1 MKIANFIKGQK
12 ECVGLVVGESIIDPL
27 EMLDNSLVT
36 ERGYFQD
43 TVSFIK
49 AGDAAIKVAN
59 SLIAKVASNASSPAV
74 SQLSSIELI
83 APIRPSSILCSG
95 SNYKDHNNEKANT
108 PISGKEPEFF
118 IKTSDCVVGPGP
130 HLIYDEKLSKKLDCE
145 TELAIIVGKVGRHIP
160 VENALDYVFGYTVIN
175 DATVRDLQV
184 RTSPEGFV
192 WYEVGRSKVFDSS
205 APMGPWIV
213 TADEVGDPQNLRL
226 RTRINGELRQSASTA
241 NMIFSCA
248 ELIHFF
254 STNLTLKP
262 GMVIITGTPGG
273 TAWSTDADLGGKWVG
288 GDGSETLIP
297 AKRYC
302 RPGDQIECE
311 LEKIGILKNTVITA

>member
-1 MKIANFIKGQK
+1 MKIANYDKDGKASI
-12 ECVGLVVGESIIDPL
+12 GLVVENYLIDPL
-27 EMLDNSLVT
+27 EVLPITDT
-36 ERGYFQD
+36 TQRAYFSD
-43 TVSFIK
+43 TVTFIQSGELGLK
-49 AGDAAIKVAN
+49 IAN
-59 SLIAKVASNASSPAV
+59 EIVKNAHSSAKKELSKIA
-74 SQLSSIELI
+74 LL
-83 APIRPSSILCSG
+83 APIRPSTILCSG
-95 SNYKDHNNEKANT
+95 SNYKDHNKEKANT

-118 IKTSDCVVGPGP
+118 IKTSDCVVGPGST
-130 HLIYDEKLSKKLDCE
+130 LIFDSKLSSKLDCE

-160 VENALDYVFGYTVIN
+160 VEKALEYVYGYTIIN
-175 DATVRDLQV
+175 DATVRDKQV

-213 TADEVGDPQNLRL
+213 TADEIKDPQNLRL
-226 RTRINGELRQSASTA
+226 RTRINGELRQSASTS

-273 TAWSTDADLGGKWVG
+273 TAWSTDPSLGGKWVG

-297 AKRYC
+297 ASGYC
-302 RPGDQIECE
+302 KPGDKIECE
-311 LEKIGILKNTVITA
+311 MENIGILKNTVVTI

>member
-1 MKIANFIKGQK
+1 MKIANYDKDGKASI
-12 ECVGLVVGESIIDPL
+12 GLVVENYLIDPL
-27 EMLDNSLVT
+27 EVLPITDT
-36 ERGYFQD
+36 TQRAYFSD
-43 TVSFIK
+43 TVAFIQSGELGLK
-49 AGDAAIKVAN
+49 IAN
-59 SLIAKVASNASSPAV
+59 EIVKNAHSSAKKE
-74 SQLSSIELI
+74 LSKLALL
-83 APIRPSSILCSG
+83 APVRPSTILCSG
-95 SNYKDHNNEKANT
+95 SNYKDHNKEKANT

-118 IKTSDCVVGPGP
+118 IKTSDCVVGPGST
-130 HLIYDEKLSKKLDCE
+130 LIFDSKLSSKLDCE

-160 VENALDYVFGYTVIN
+160 VEKALEYVYGYTIIN
-175 DATVRDLQV
+175 DATVRDKQV

-213 TADEVGDPQNLRL
+213 TADEIKDPQNLRL
-226 RTRINGELRQSASTA
+226 RTRINGELRQSASTS

-273 TAWSTDADLGGKWVG
+273 TAWSTDPSLGGKWVG

-297 AKRYC
+297 ASGYC
-302 RPGDQIECE
+302 KPGDEIECE
-311 LEKIGILKNTVITA
+311 MENIGILKNTVVTA

>member
-1 MKIANFIKGQK
+1 MKIANYDKDGK
-12 ECVGLVVGESIIDPL
+12 ESIGLVVENYLIDPL
-27 EMLDNSLVT
+27 EVLPITDT
-36 ERGYFQD
+36 TQRAYFSD
-43 TVSFIK
+43 TVAFIK
-49 AGDAAIKVAN
+49 SGELGLKIAN
-59 SLIAKVASNASSPAV
+59 EIVKNAHSSAKKE
-74 SQLSSIELI
+74 LSKLALL
-83 APIRPSSILCSG
+83 APIRPSTILCSG
-95 SNYKDHNNEKANT
+95 SNYKDHNKEKANT

-118 IKTSDCVVGPGP
+118 IKTSDCVVGPGST
-130 HLIYDEKLSKKLDCE
+130 LIFDSKLSSKLDCE

-160 VENALDYVFGYTVIN
+160 VEKALEYVYGYTIIN
-175 DATVRDLQV
+175 DATVRDKQV

-213 TADEVGDPQNLRL
+213 TADEIKDPQNLRL
-226 RTRINGELRQSASTA
+226 RTRINGELRQSASTS

-273 TAWSTDADLGGKWVG
+273 TAWSTDPSLGGKWVG

-297 AKRYC
+297 ASGYC
-302 RPGDQIECE
+302 KPGDEIECE
-311 LEKIGILKNTVITA
+311 MENIGILKNTVVTI

>member
-1 MKIANFIKGQK
+1 MKIANYAKDGK
-12 ECVGLVVGESIIDPL
+12 EAIGLVVENFLIDPL
-27 EMLDNSLVT
+27 EVLPITDT
-36 ERGYFQD
+36 TQRAYFSD
-43 TVSFIK
+43 TVAFIK
-49 AGDAAIKVAN
+49 SGELGLNIANEIIKNAHSSAKKELSKVA
-59 SLIAKVASNASSPAV
+59 L
-74 SQLSSIELI
+74 L
-83 APIRPSSILCSG
+83 APIKPSTILCSG
-95 SNYKDHNNEKANT
+95 SNYKDHNKEKANT

-130 HLIYDEKLSKKLDCE
+130 TLIFDSKLSSKLDCE

-160 VENALDYVFGYTVIN
+160 VEKALEYVYGYTIIN
-175 DATVRDLQV
+175 DATVRDKQV

-213 TADEVGDPQNLRL
+213 TADEIKDPQNLRL
-226 RTRINGELRQSASTA
+226 RTRINGELRQSASTS

-273 TAWSTDADLGGKWVG
+273 TAWSTDPTLGGKWVG

-297 AKRYC
+297 ASGYC
-302 RPGDQIECE
+302 KPGDEIECE
-311 LEKIGILKNTVITA
+311 MENIGILKNTVVSS

>member
-1 MKIANFIKGQK
+1 MKIANYDKDGKASI
-12 ECVGLVVGESIIDPL
+12 GLVVENYLIDPL
-27 EMLDNSLVT
+27 EVLPITDT
-36 ERGYFQD
+36 TQRAYFSD
-43 TVSFIK
+43 TVAFIQSGELGLK
-49 AGDAAIKVAN
+49 IAN
-59 SLIAKVASNASSPAV
+59 EIVKNAHSSAKKE
-74 SQLSSIELI
+74 LSKLALL
-83 APIRPSSILCSG
+83 APIRPSTILCSG
-95 SNYKDHNNEKANT
+95 SNYKDHNKEKANT

-118 IKTSDCVVGPGP
+118 IKTSDCVVGPGST
-130 HLIYDEKLSKKLDCE
+130 LIFDSKLSSKLDCE

-160 VENALDYVFGYTVIN
+160 VEKALEYVYGYTIIN
-175 DATVRDLQV
+175 DATVRDKQV

-213 TADEVGDPQNLRL
+213 TADEIKDPQNLRL
-226 RTRINGELRQSASTA
+226 RTRINGELRQSASTS

-273 TAWSTDADLGGKWVG
+273 TAWSTDPSLGGKWVG

-297 AKRYC
+297 ASGYC
-302 RPGDQIECE
+302 KPGDEIECE
-311 LEKIGILKNTVITA
+311 MENIGILKNTVVTA

>member
-1 MKIANFIKGQK
+1 MKIANYAKDGK
-12 ECVGLVVGESIIDPL
+12 ESIGLVVENYLIDPL
-27 EMLDNSLVT
+27 EVLATTDT
-36 ERGYFQD
+36 TQRAYFSD
-43 TVSFIK
+43 TVAFIK
-49 AGDAAIKVAN
+49 SGELGLKIAHEIIKNAH
-59 SLIAKVASNASSPAV
+59 SSAKKE
-74 SQLSSIELI
+74 LSKVKLL
-83 APIRPSSILCSG
+83 APIMPSTILCSG
-95 SNYKDHNNEKANT
+95 SNYKDHNKEKANT

-130 HLIYDEKLSKKLDCE
+130 TLIFDSKLSSKLDCE

-160 VENALDYVFGYTVIN
+160 VEKALEYVYGYTIIN
-175 DATVRDLQV
+175 DATVRDKQV

-213 TADEVGDPQNLRL
+213 TADEIKDPQNLRL
-226 RTRINGELRQSASTA
+226 RTRINGELRQSASTS

-273 TAWSTDADLGGKWVG
+273 TAWSTDPTLGGKWVG

-297 AKRYC
+297 ASGYC
-302 RPGDQIECE
+302 KPGDEIECE
-311 LEKIGILKNTVITA
+311 MENIGILKNTVVTL